1 MANMIGAFFGKG
13 QDSRSI
19 FSGLLIGEEKEI
31 MAHVNQYNVIYI
43 SLNEMPRVCKS
54 YEQYIRRIE
63 TRLIGDLQEAYP
75 DCRISEE
82 DAVWDAFT
90 QVQRLFWI
98 YGSRS
103 QRIVPKIQGK
113 NCSAKEC

>member
-90 QVQRLFWI
+90 GTQIHWQ
-98 YGSRS
+98 
-103 QRIVPKIQGK
+103 
-113 NCSAKEC
+113 SAGGWYWLR